1 MRRLI
6 DHLTG
11 TSDLEGFLRKC
22 LETPQAEDPWMLD
35 IIRHG
40 GVLLSQS
47 ESKKI
52 QNYYAN
58 GVFLFHKTNWN
69 PGDVLLGPMA
79 GLRNRLVQRL
89 VDQPEARWHIET
101 PDNRLAST
109 GEHESKVFYKD
120 HHIKLIDKRP
130 GDGAIFCRF
139 EYKKLVVGSEPK
151 VESGEVSVP
160 YPENGDLREFHDS
173 LEKESNS
180 GSTNERVQT
189 VLRELSQAC
198 DDISVV

>member
-1 MRRLI
+1 
-6 DHLTG
+6 
-11 TSDLEGFLRKC
+11 
-22 LETPQAEDPWMLD
+22 MLD